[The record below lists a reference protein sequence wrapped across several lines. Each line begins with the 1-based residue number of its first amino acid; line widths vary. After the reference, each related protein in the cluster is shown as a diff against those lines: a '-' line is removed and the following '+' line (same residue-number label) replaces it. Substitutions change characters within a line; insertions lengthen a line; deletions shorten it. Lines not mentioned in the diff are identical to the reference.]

1 MFTSFGLSPNIPP
14 RLQLSTER
22 LAPATL
28 SRARA
33 IPLSKI
39 MRSMMEVVMADVSVF
54 TTRREMMRQKAIRS
68 LLQGDET
75 ELGAP
80 STK

>member
-1 MFTSFGLSPNIPP
+1 
-14 RLQLSTER
+14 
-22 LAPATL
+22 
-28 SRARA
+28 
-33 IPLSKI
+33 